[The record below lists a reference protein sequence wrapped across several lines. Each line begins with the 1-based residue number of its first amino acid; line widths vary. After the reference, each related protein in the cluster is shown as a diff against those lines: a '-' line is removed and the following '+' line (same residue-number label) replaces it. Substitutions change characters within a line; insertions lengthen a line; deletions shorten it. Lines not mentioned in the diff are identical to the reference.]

1 MGESGNMKQKKLEE
15 LFGLCVAVGA
25 GVGISMFII
34 GLIDKQITEYG
45 SQIEMIALGILM
57 VGWIIRVS
65 YSKIK
70 CKDAVEIGLGVGVGL
85 LLIMVGVTAYNTYE
99 QQEYIQK
106 YIEEQSRYF
115 AYESKQKVIAFDMY
129 NDNFTKD
136 EEIMSA
142 LYVIRDI
149 HPFLQKQMPILKE
162 KMCIL
167 TNNITVDNY
176 VDARDQYLFCMEM
189 NVPYSENYTVY
200 FDIFDEKYKEKFCWI
215 NEYSTPLPEPD
226 EVGRWE
232 FMFAIESDY
241 DSRHDG
247 FEVEWYSDE
256 LEYIGSQLD
265 FISGIIGLEHE

>member
-1 MGESGNMKQKKLEE
+1 MKQKTLEG
-15 LFGLCVAVGA
+15 LFGLCVTIGA
-25 GVGISMFII
+25 GIGISMFIL
-34 GLIDKQITEYG
+34 GLIDKQITEYDL
-45 SQIEMIALGILM
+45 QIEMIAFSILM
-57 VGWIIRVS
+57 VGWIIRAS

-70 CKDAVEIGLGVGVGL
+70 YKDAAEIGLAVGVVF
-85 LLIMVGVTAYNTYE
+85 LLIMTGVTAYNTHE
-99 QQEYIQK
+99 QHECIQK
-106 YIEEQSRYF
+106 YEEEMSRYF
-115 AYESKQKVIAFDMY
+115 AYESKQWEMAIDMY

-149 HPFLQKQMPILKE
+149 HPFLTEQMPILKE
-162 KMCIL
+162 KMDVL
-167 TNNITVDNY
+167 TNNVTVDNY
-176 VDARDQYLFCMEM
+176 VDARDQYLFCVEM
-189 NVPYSENYTVY
+189 NIPYSENYTLY
-200 FDIFDEKYKEKFCWI
+200 FDIFDEKYKEKLYWI

-241 DSRHDG
+241 DSRRDG

-265 FISGIIGLEHE
+265 FISGVMG